1 VGNTAEYVSVLS
13 AEDLT
18 LTNVTIT
25 GNTASNGATVKAF
38 NSLAL
43 NFTTIAANSAENE
56 VRLLQPNLVLTTK
69 ASVISS
75 LTGDACDLGTGGTAV
90 DTFTVASDSTC
101 GLSGVG
107 SVSSATASQLGLGAP
122 QVVRVDGVDQTVVPM
137 SAGSIL
143 VSGAPSSDLGT
154 GVSADQ
160 VGALRGVAPY
170 GFTIGA
176 RQFAAAPDPV
186 APLAPLRPGVAPGDG
201 EVRVSV
207 NRRPSGD
214 APSRFVVTALP
225 GGRTCGFTSASGGSC
240 TVKGLKEGGR
250 YRFTAVAI
258 NASGT
263 STPSG
268 ASETVQ
274 PGPVKQPSAQFVAR
288 RLPLGESALTV
299 GRVSAQMMAEAN
311 ARANGLDIAGPNFTM
326 DMHGL
331 DAQGKPVSLGRNGVL
346 VLAAGR
352 KVVANGVDFLPGS
365 KVAVYLDPELG
376 AGSGQ
381 SSAIL
386 IGTAKVKANGTFTL
400 TATLPKATSAGVHDL
415 QAVGVTKGNLLRAV
429 TLGVSVTNRS

>member
-1 VGNTAEYVSVLS
+1 M
-13 AEDLT
+13 
-18 LTNVTIT
+18 T
-25 GNTASNGATVKAF
+25 GNTSTGDRGSTVTAF
-38 NSLAL
+38 QSVAL
-43 NFTTIAANSAENE
+43 NFTTIAANSAEVE
-56 VRLLQPNLVLTTK
+56 VELGNANKVLTTN

-75 LTGDACDLGTGGTAV
+75 ATGAACDLSDGGTAV

-107 SVSSATASQLGLGAP
+107 SVSSATALQLGLGTP
-122 QVVRVDGVDQTVVPM
+122 QVVTVAGVDQTVLPM
-137 SAGSIL
+137 SAASIL
-143 VSGAPSSDLGT
+143 VSGAPSTDLGT
-154 GVSADQ
+154 GVSTDQ
-160 VGALRGVAPY
+160 VGAPRGVAPY

-176 RQFAAAPDPV
+176 RQFAPAPDPV

-214 APSRFVVTALP
+214 APSRFVVTATP

-258 NASGT
+258 NATGT

-268 ASETVQ
+268 ASETAQ
-274 PGPVKQPSAQFVAR
+274 PGPVKKPLAQPVAR

-299 GRVSAQMMAEAN
+299 GRVGAELKVVSDS
-311 ARANGLDIAGPNFTM
+311 RANGLLMSGPNFTM

-331 DAQGKPVSLGRNGVL
+331 NAQGNRITGRAGILAL
-346 VLAAGR
+346 VIGG

-365 KVAVYLDPELG
+365 NVSVYLDPVVG

-381 SSAIL
+381 PAAVL
-386 IGTAKVKANGTFTL
+386 VGTAKVKANGTFTL
-400 TATLPKATSAGVHDL
+400 TAALPRGLSAGVHDL
-415 QAVGVTKGNLLRAV
+415 QAVGVSRGNLLRAV
-429 TLGVSVTNRS
+429 TLGVSVANRPI